1 MTLRVLLVDDHELIR
16 ESLRMILEL
25 EPDLDV
31 VGEVTDGHGVLD
43 AVGQTRPD
51 VVCMDIN
58 MPYLNGIEATRQ
70 VLAVYPDVKVIGL
83 SAHASL
89 AIVGVLFNA
98 GATGYLIKSD
108 AGKELAQ
115 AIRRVSQGHSYYSRG
130 LGLMSTADMAR

>member
-25 EPDLDV
+25 EADLEV
-31 VGEVTDGHGVLD
+31 VGEVADGRRVLE
-43 AVGQTRPD
+43 AVGQSRPD

-58 MPYLNGIEATRQ
+58 MPHLNGIEATRQ

-98 GATGYLIKSD
+98 GATGYLIKPD

-115 AIRRVSQGHSYYSRG
+115 AIRRVSQGQIYYSRG